1 MNFTSKAKSGFIKLK
16 KPIVTVMLLLC
27 IVLTFAAPAF
37 TDGYTVLKSPAITGS
52 AAAIEDVDLLLVAA
66 SAFGEAKKAMNAT
79 DLDKQDTFVENTAK
93 IIGDKWQNI
102 GLLVGARDALSGSTW
117 SVYQAPVTLSGE
129 EVQTYGNDTITK
141 AYEKYKAFGYAI
153 QNLNNRAQK
162 SQGASVSVEEGLDAM
177 SEAAIKMGSFGVEF
191 LREYNPGPVLI
202 SLYDI
207 RNMSQY
213 PDNKWI
219 EIIRDHDPLYAFV
232 DLMGSQ
238 VGGTGMSFFLLL
250 NAVIAIIGF
259 ALSLILTLLGN
270 RSIGDNVRKFLIRIV
285 IGVMGIYLVGNLLS
299 VGLEWTTATIGSVS
313 NSGTSRYVED
323 NLNFYDWYLT
333 GFQLPT
339 DVVLEIDESG
349 NFVLTREQIR
359 KINEF
364 TYNRLRGNATEANI
378 RKQMETYSQ
387 STNTGTAS
395 YITPVYTPYGSDE
408 GEGWN
413 TDMYYAYMGV
423 YSQNIDLSSPDD
435 FNVDTESPIYDKAY
449 TFRRCR
455 YTYMSTLN
463 MESSGNGWAVRN
475 YVNSDNYYGL
485 NPISA
490 FNLIRSDFSGNAI
503 TATSTVYP
511 KIGYVAFDIAAPGTP
526 SSSSSPNM
534 NGLIRFIACFTLTMA
549 AIKGFFTII
558 TSGFAGLLIGGVKTS
573 VGSTG
578 GLGQAIGAVVALI
591 GGIIGISL
599 IMSITLSLLDVIYGI
614 AKDLLGDVDV
624 LESFLSPM
632 LNVIRDIPWL
642 GPTLASLFRDG
653 ASMILSLVL
662 MFSFPKLGGIPI
674 TTFSQYMADIPS
686 RMAEKAQMLEGM
698 LLSGRGS
705 AGGGLGGGR
714 GSGQYGKRAQAA
726 AGQAFSSGGR
736 GAARV
741 LGAGI
746 AAAGSLAAAGAS
758 SLGRSLNKKADA
770 LEGKPENPGISGWD
784 DLSPEEQAKAAKA
797 ASEIEDWNGMTD
809 AERRDA
815 LDKAGVFDGDAK
827 DSTGGNKE
835 NEETK
840 EAEQQETQ
848 EASEETGGSGEP
860 KQDETPVTPTKL
872 EEPNVPR
879 STDNIQPA
887 SVATQDQQEQKEGG
901 SGGSEGYQGPADG
914 QGGEPPVEIPSD
926 NTDSVDTS
934 DEEHPDEI
942 PTDPASLGQNDPVEA
957 APPAAEGERES
968 DSLADGGTGD
978 GDTTELNNNHE
989 DGSPTTVNVTNDVKN
1004 KADNTANNESK
1015 SVSQD
1020 QLTVE
1025 ESSLNAAST
1034 EQQAAIDAVT
1044 PGTPAASSLGSG
1056 SQGGD
1061 SSFAGEKGDLGTSS
1075 SDAAK
1080 GSGTPKSA
1088 STVQSK
1094 LNGVRKGGTGSSGT
1108 PGQNG
1113 ANGQRQNS
1121 QSASVSADQTPA
1133 AKSKGGDAKS
1143 KYGKT
1148 LSQKEQKNVRALHA
1162 AGDALQMLG
1171 GNRTLG
1177 EGFRDA
1183 AGGLGAAFVEAAMP
1197 DEMQSFA
1204 QNLRMRRMERNQRT
1218 LIRQNRQL
1226 QRDSNKRGK

>member
-285 IGVMGIYLVGNLLS
+285 IGVMGVYLVGNLLS
-299 VGLEWTTATIGSVS
+299 VGLEWTTVTIGSVS
-313 NSGTSRYVED
+313 DSGTSRYVED

-511 KIGYVAFDIAAPGTP
+511 KIGYVAFDIAAPGTAG
-526 SSSSSPNM
+526 SADTPNM
-534 NGLIRFIACFTLTMA
+534 NGLVRFIACFTITLA

-558 TSGFAGLLIGGVKTS
+558 TSGFAGLLVGGTKT
-573 VGSTG
+573 
-578 GLGQAIGAVVALI
+578 AA
-591 GGIIGISL
+591 
-599 IMSITLSLLDVIYGI
+599 
-614 AKDLLGDVDV
+614 
-624 LESFLSPM
+624 
-632 LNVIRDIPWL
+632 
-642 GPTLASLFRDG
+642 
-653 ASMILSLVL
+653 
-662 MFSFPKLGGIPI
+662 
-674 TTFSQYMADIPS
+674 
-686 RMAEKAQMLEGM
+686 
-698 LLSGRGS
+698 GS
-705 AGGGLGGGR
+705 AG
-714 GSGQYGKRAQAA
+714 A
-726 AGQAFSSGGR
+726 
-736 GAARV
+736 
-741 LGAGI
+741 
-746 AAAGSLAAAGAS
+746 
-758 SLGRSLNKKADA
+758 
-770 LEGKPENPGISGWD
+770 
-784 DLSPEEQAKAAKA
+784 
-797 ASEIEDWNGMTD
+797 
-809 AERRDA
+809 
-815 LDKAGVFDGDAK
+815 
-827 DSTGGNKE
+827 
-835 NEETK
+835 
-840 EAEQQETQ
+840 
-848 EASEETGGSGEP
+848 
-860 KQDETPVTPTKL
+860 
-872 EEPNVPR
+872 
-879 STDNIQPA
+879 
-887 SVATQDQQEQKEGG
+887 
-901 SGGSEGYQGPADG
+901 
-914 QGGEPPVEIPSD
+914 
-926 NTDSVDTS
+926 
-934 DEEHPDEI
+934 
-942 PTDPASLGQNDPVEA
+942 
-957 APPAAEGERES
+957 
-968 DSLADGGTGD
+968 
-978 GDTTELNNNHE
+978 
-989 DGSPTTVNVTNDVKN
+989 
-1004 KADNTANNESK
+1004 
-1015 SVSQD
+1015 
-1020 QLTVE
+1020 
-1025 ESSLNAAST
+1025 
-1034 EQQAAIDAVT
+1034 
-1044 PGTPAASSLGSG
+1044 
-1056 SQGGD
+1056 
-1061 SSFAGEKGDLGTSS
+1061 
-1075 SDAAK
+1075 
-1080 GSGTPKSA
+1080 
-1088 STVQSK
+1088 
-1094 LNGVRKGGTGSSGT
+1094 
-1108 PGQNG
+1108 
-1113 ANGQRQNS
+1113 
-1121 QSASVSADQTPA
+1121 
-1133 AKSKGGDAKS
+1133 
-1143 KYGKT
+1143 
-1148 LSQKEQKNVRALHA
+1148 
-1162 AGDALQMLG
+1162 
-1171 GNRTLG
+1171 
-1177 EGFRDA
+1177 
-1183 AGGLGAAFVEAAMP
+1183 
-1197 DEMQSFA
+1197 
-1204 QNLRMRRMERNQRT
+1204 
-1218 LIRQNRQL
+1218 
-1226 QRDSNKRGK
+1226 